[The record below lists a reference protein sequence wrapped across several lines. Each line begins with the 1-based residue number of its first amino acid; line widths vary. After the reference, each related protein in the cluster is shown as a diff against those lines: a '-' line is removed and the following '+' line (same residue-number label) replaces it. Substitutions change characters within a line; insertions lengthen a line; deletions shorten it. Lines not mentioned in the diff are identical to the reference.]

1 MRLIPAD
8 ELVPGAKETDGSFY
22 IDQQDEGLRALEDGK
37 IELTSL
43 SSKLFITKLKPVD
56 AIVVGIGISGSIIA
70 MELVNAGLKVVRLE
84 RGRSTISPCPIC
96 TTSCN
101 RGTCIMC
108 SWRGDEGTPTP
119 NDSDRET
126 HGIHGKNSA
135 QIFPCV
141 QCIPWLSG
149 LLGFASAAQP
159 RIKSGAGSATA
170 RHGFNPPQT
179 AVAGGRC
186 MDLAGP

>member
-70 MELVNAGLKVVRLE
+70 ME
-84 RGRSTISPCPIC
+84 
-96 TTSCN
+96 
-101 RGTCIMC
+101 
-108 SWRGDEGTPTP
+108 

-141 QCIPWLSG
+141 QCVPWLSG